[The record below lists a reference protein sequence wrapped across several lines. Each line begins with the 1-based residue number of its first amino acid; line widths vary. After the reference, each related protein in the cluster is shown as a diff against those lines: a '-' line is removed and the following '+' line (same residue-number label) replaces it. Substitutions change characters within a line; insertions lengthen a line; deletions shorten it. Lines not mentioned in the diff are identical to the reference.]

1 MNLTINNGPSY
12 TGYKYTVKCNENKKI
27 PLLFNRVHDIIT
39 DKGVPALFQMGS
51 DSKVVLSPATKDI
64 AHSLKKD
71 LKRAGIKISRRDL
84 DIMG

>member
-12 TGYKYTVKCNENKKI
+12 TGYRYTVKCSENKKV
-27 PLLFNRVHDIIT
+27 PYLFNKVKDIIT
-39 DKGVPALFQMGS
+39 DKGVPALFHMGGE
-51 DSKVVLSPATKDI
+51 SKVVLSPETKI
-64 AHSLKKD
+64 MAHSLKKD